1 VTIAPNDRKFTGPEY
16 LGHCVLLCAV
26 DAQGEPAAPGA
37 VIAAL
42 EKRNIRAF
50 PVTDA
55 LRAMALLVNLEREL
69 QSPPKPLLFIACVR
83 DDALEELVGA
93 IRAYCPH
100 AVCRRMSAGDSGSI
114 EPFAEPERK
123 PHAGNGT
130 VRTSTTPGAKP
141 DLRLS
146 GAAGEPASAQG
157 VETHETPQPEPTTL
171 SDDEL
176 AMLLSED
183 WDTRADGTTQA

>member
-1 VTIAPNDRKFTGPEY
+1 MTTAPNDRKFTGPQY
-16 LGHCVLLCAV
+16 LGHCALPCA
-26 DAQGEPAAPGA
+26 AATQGPPPAPRA
-37 VIAAL
+37 VTTPL
-42 EKRNIRAF
+42 HKRNLRAF

-69 QSPPKPLLFIACVR
+69 QTPPKPLLFIACVR
-83 DDALEELVGA
+83 DDALDELVSA
-93 IRAYCPH
+93 TRAYCPH

-141 DLRLS
+141 DLRLI